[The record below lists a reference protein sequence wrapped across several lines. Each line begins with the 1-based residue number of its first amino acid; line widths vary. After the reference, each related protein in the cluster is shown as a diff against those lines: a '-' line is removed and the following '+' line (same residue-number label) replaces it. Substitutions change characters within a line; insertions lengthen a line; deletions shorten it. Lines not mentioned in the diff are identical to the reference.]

1 MCLVYL
7 GGITPIAPEKRPA
20 HVCVT
25 PAAPE
30 EESTI
35 ANLLELC
42 AHDFSEFHPLELQA
56 NGRFGYQH
64 LSPYWSEPE
73 RYPFLVKVDGRL
85 AGLVLVTRG
94 SEISGIQSV
103 WDFGEFFILRAYR
116 RQGIGMNVA
125 HHLWQRFPGR
135 WEVRVMQANCTALK
149 FWQHAI
155 STFTGEQVRP
165 YFFRKNGTRW
175 HMFAFDCEQ
184 AASQMARA
192 DHSTLGTVDGLTRTS
207 EVQ

>member
-7 GGITPIAPEKRPA
+7 GGITPITTAKQPA

-35 ANLLELC
+35 TNLLELC
-42 AHDFSEFHPLELQA
+42 AHDFSEFHQLELQA
-56 NGRFGYQH
+56 NGRFDYKR
-64 LSPYWSEPE
+64 LSGYWSEPE
-73 RYPFLVKVDGRL
+73 RYPFLIKVDGRL
-85 AGLVLVTRG
+85 AGLVLVKRG
-94 SEISGIQSV
+94 SEISGGQAV
-103 WDFGEFFILRAYR
+103 WDVGEFFIVRAYR

-149 FWQHAI
+149 FWQHVI
-155 STFTGEQVRP
+155 TTFTGEAVRP
-165 YFFRKNGTRW
+165 DLFKKNGMCW
-175 HMFAFDCEQ
+175 HVFAFDYEQ
-184 AASQMARA
+184 A
-192 DHSTLGTVDGLTRTS
+192 TRRH
-207 EVQ
+207 